1 MTPLLTNITS
11 KPDAP
16 SADIL
21 PKIQLSKATSSYLD
35 NYIFVRS
42 NKGYERVNFADILY
56 IRAAGAYSDIISTKK
71 SLLIS
76 ASLKSVVDQ
85 LNCGFI
91 KRCHRSYAVNTHKV
105 TFFNDVS
112 LEIATAKKDVQL
124 PISMGYRSEVMKNL
138 PRMKST

>member
-1 MTPLLTNITS
+1 MNTLKNNNIYT
-11 KPDAP
+11 PDAP

-21 PKIQLSKATSSYLD
+21 SKAQLSTTISSYPD
-35 NYIFVRS
+35 HYIFVRS

-76 ASLKSVVDQ
+76 ASLKSVVEQ

-112 LEIATAKKDVQL
+112 LELATAKKDVQL
-124 PISMGYRSEVMKNL
+124 PISMGYRSEVMKHL